1 MGFPMLT
8 VQRVTDK
15 RLPNETRI
23 SLNLQCHSFAQGT
36 QITLLQFLIFSW
48 KRLVL
53 DTSNYMNANTFQTA
67 EPSFMSTHTEI
78 TRPITTAVCART

>member
-15 RLPNETRI
+15 RLSNETRI

-36 QITLLQFLIFSW
+36 QITAAVSHLQLEA
-48 KRLVL
+48 
-53 DTSNYMNANTFQTA
+53 TG
-67 EPSFMSTHTEI
+67 
-78 TRPITTAVCART
+78 ARHK